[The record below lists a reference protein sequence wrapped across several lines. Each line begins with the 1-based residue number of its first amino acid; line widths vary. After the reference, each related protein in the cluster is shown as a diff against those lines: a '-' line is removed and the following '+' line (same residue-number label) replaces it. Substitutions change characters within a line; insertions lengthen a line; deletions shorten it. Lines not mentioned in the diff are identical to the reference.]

1 MLLTLLPYI
10 ALALNLIL
18 VLGLFFGL
26 NRSVWKLRNRIGKCE
41 CKLES
46 ATVRITEGVNE
57 LSRKV
62 SELEEADTEPLA
74 AGGATLANGLNTT
87 LRSKVLKMHR
97 MGQSRDNIADSL
109 RVPRGEVDLLV
120 KVHRIV
126 MRPYEDGQKPSTTE
140 CGGLKKS

>member
-1 MLLTLLPYI
+1 MFLTLLPHV

-41 CKLES
+41 GKLDS
-46 ATVRITEGVNE
+46 AALQIDETIDGLN
-57 LSRKV
+57 RKV
-62 SELEEADTEPLA
+62 SELEAADTP
-74 AGGATLANGLNTT
+74 GATLASGLNTT

-97 MGQSRDNIADSL
+97 MGQSMDHIADSL
-109 RVPRGEVDLLV
+109 RVPKGEVALLV

-126 MRPYEDGQKPSTTE
+126 MRPYEDRQKLVRQNAA
-140 CGGLKKS
+140 G

>member
-1 MLLTLLPYI
+1 MFLTLLPPI

-41 CKLES
+41 GKLES
-46 ATVRITEGVNE
+46 ASLELTEE
-57 LSRKV
+57 LKALNRRV
-62 SELEEADTEPLA
+62 AELEDADATQL
-74 AGGATLANGLNTT
+74 AGGGVTLASGLNTT

-97 MGQSRDNIADSL
+97 MGQSMDHIADSL
-109 RVPRGEVDLLV
+109 HVPKGEVDLLI

-126 MRPYEDGQKPSTTE
+126 MRPYGDRQNLVRQNAAG
-140 CGGLKKS
+140 

>member
-26 NRSVWKLRNRIGKCE
+26 NRSMWKLRNRIGKCE
-41 CKLES
+41 DKLES
-46 ATVRITEGVNE
+46 TALRIAEGINE
-57 LSRKV
+57 LNRKV
-62 SELEEADTEPLA
+62 SELAEADTEPLA
-74 AGGATLANGLNTT
+74 GAGATLANGLNTT

-97 MGQSRDNIADSL
+97 MGQSMENIADSL

-126 MRPYEDGQKPSTTE
+126 MRAYEDGQNLVRQNAV
-140 CGGLKKS
+140 G

>member
-1 MLLTLLPYI
+1 MFLTLLPHI

-41 CKLES
+41 DQLES
-46 ATVRITEGVNE
+46 AALRIAEGINE
-57 LSRKV
+57 LNRKV

-74 AGGATLANGLNTT
+74 SGGATLANGLNTT

-97 MGQSRDNIADSL
+97 LGQSMDSIADSL

-126 MRPYEDGQKPSTTE
+126 MRPYEDEQNLVRQNVVG
-140 CGGLKKS
+140 